1 MIIFFS
7 AGFGIV
13 NTPLS
18 SMNKA
23 KVAIVAPGYDEHLG
37 QVLCQRVDVH
47 DCVHGE
53 TVWIPANLVA
63 VAISKEAEE
72 ENEKEAMRQKI
83 QELTAIIEDQ
93 NKKLMNKGGEELGKL
108 VQNNK
113 RDD

>member
-1 MIIFFS
+1 MWWLFFV
-7 AGFGIV
+7 AGYGIV

-18 SMNKA
+18 TMNKA
-23 KVAIVAPGYDEHLG
+23 KVAIVAHGYDKHLG
-37 QVLCQRVDVH
+37 QVLCQHVG
-47 DCVHGE
+47 VHGE
-53 TVWIPANLVA
+53 TVWIPSNMVA

-93 NKKLMNKGGEELGKL
+93 NKGGEELGKL